1 MNGDYDS
8 DDFKGIQKKEK
19 KKEKKKEEKFLNCS
33 SKLCIP
39 IVLAAHIFHL
49 NGYSFSL

>member
-19 KKEKKKEEKFLNCS
+19 KKRKKRRREIS
-33 SKLCIP
+33 
-39 IVLAAHIFHL
+39 
-49 NGYSFSL
+49 

>member
-19 KKEKKKEEKFLNCS
+19 KKKEKKKKRNFLIVVVNFVFL
-33 SKLCIP
+33 LC
-39 IVLAAHIFHL
+39 
-49 NGYSFSL
+49 

>member
-8 DDFKGIQKKEK
+8 DDFESINTHTQKKK
-19 KKEKKKEEKFLNCS
+19 KKERNFL
-33 SKLCIP
+33 
-39 IVLAAHIFHL
+39 IVVVNFIFLFVLGARIFHL

>member
-19 KKEKKKEEKFLNCS
+19 KKRKKKNKRNFLIVVVNFVFL
-33 SKLCIP
+33 LC
-39 IVLAAHIFHL
+39 
-49 NGYSFSL
+49 

>member
-19 KKEKKKEEKFLNCS
+19 KKKKKKKKRNFLIVVVNFVFL
-33 SKLCIP
+33 LC
-39 IVLAAHIFHL
+39 
-49 NGYSFSL
+49 

>member
-19 KKEKKKEEKFLNCS
+19 KEQEKFLNCS

>member
-19 KKEKKKEEKFLNCS
+19 KKKKKRNFLIVVVNFVFL
-33 SKLCIP
+33 LC
-39 IVLAAHIFHL
+39 
-49 NGYSFSL
+49 

>member
-19 KKEKKKEEKFLNCS
+19 KKKEKFLNCS